1 MSKFLLKM
9 AIEIVDLP
17 IDSMVIFH
25 SYVSLP
31 EGTFYVTFIEYYIII
46 FHMHPCAPC
55 MVYLPTL
62 LGDFLQA
69 MLVNIPAPWV
79 AYGFRIASVYPIGFP

>member
-1 MSKFLLKM
+1 VSF
-9 AIEIVDLP
+9 P
-17 IDSMVIFH
+17 IKNGGSFH

-46 FHMHPCAPC
+46 SHMHPCAPC

-79 AYGFRIASVYPIGFP
+79 AYFGNDVKKYVKGSGFDLVL